1 MPAMMLDSSVLSRG
15 AREASP
21 EKSYLK
27 GAWKRAGDMRYTGT
41 GMWGTPTEGETEQRC
56 NQDDKQRPVTLL
68 PVTLKHKPEFLEQ
81 SSRTEQN
88 DSEGDWLLVGL
99 VSSLRTSG

>member
-1 MPAMMLDSSVLSRG
+1 MMLDSSVLSGG

-27 GAWKRAGDMRYTGT
+27 GAWKRAGAMRFTGT
-41 GMWGTPTEGETEQRC
+41 GMRGTPVGEQRC

-68 PVTLKHKPEFLEQ
+68 PVTLKHKLEFLER
-81 SSRTEQN
+81 SSTAEQN
-88 DSEGDWLLVGL
+88 DSVRDGWLVEL
-99 VSSLRTSG
+99 VSLLRTSG